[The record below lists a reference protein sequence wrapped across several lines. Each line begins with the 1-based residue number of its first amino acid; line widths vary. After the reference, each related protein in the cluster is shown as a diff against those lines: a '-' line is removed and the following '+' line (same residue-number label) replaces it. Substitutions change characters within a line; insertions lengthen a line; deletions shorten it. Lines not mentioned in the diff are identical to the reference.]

1 MILKKTH
8 LVYLLR
14 FACSCVFQ
22 NWLILFFVKDIFL
35 GLDTGGL
42 PKTSNYLVLNHI
54 YRQQERDQK
63 FNKKIN
69 HILWILRYR
78 PDRKTCFS
86 EIFTY
91 KLSVVLVHEML
102 KIGIQEY
109 SKNFRPVISDW
120 KYGLKT
126 INIEVT
132 IRQWKKLHWDRRKT
146 ILHHYIHKIT

>member
-1 MILKKTH
+1 MA
-8 LVYLLR
+8 YYFR
-14 FACSCVFQ
+14 FACSYVFQ
-22 NWLILFFVKDIFL
+22 NCLILFFVKDIFL

-78 PDRKTCFS
+78 PDRKTWLS
-86 EIFTY
+86 EIFND
-91 KLSVVLVHEML
+91 KFSLVLVLKML

-109 SKNFRPVISDW
+109 SKTLRPVISDW
-120 KYGLKT
+120 KYSLKT
-126 INIEVT
+126 TNIEVT
-132 IRQWKKLHWDRRKT
+132 MRQWKKI
-146 ILHHYIHKIT
+146 ILRPS